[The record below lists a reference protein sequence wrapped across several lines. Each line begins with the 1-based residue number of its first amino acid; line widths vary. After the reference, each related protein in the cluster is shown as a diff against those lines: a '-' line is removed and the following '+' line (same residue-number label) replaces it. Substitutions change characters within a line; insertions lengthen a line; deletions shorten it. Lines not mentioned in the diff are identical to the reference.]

1 MISRRV
7 SLSLA
12 VGLALAVLALFLFSA
27 GPARAEEPEVLKGT
41 VKSLGKGVLYLTDV
55 SFSDPTLPRKDIRI
69 ALDNATD
76 YYYGATKVS
85 KESLTPDCRVLLK
98 CTLRGQERRA
108 VMVRIIGGKAP

>member
-1 MISRRV
+1 MNARRV
-7 SLSLA
+7 SLPLT
-12 VGLALAVLALFLFSA
+12 VGIALAVFALFLVSA

-41 VKSLGKGVLYLTDV
+41 VKSLGKGVIYLTDV
-55 SFSDPTLPRKDIRI
+55 SFSDPTLPRKDLRI

-76 YYYGATKVS
+76 YYYGATKVT

-98 CTLRGQERRA
+98 CTQNSQGRKA